1 MFDFQRSSVV
11 VNCIEWSG
19 RWTMSD
25 NNALRF
31 ETNPYH
37 NISLKDRKV
46 LELSGVKCIDSFD
59 ANEFLLDTS
68 QGWMIIRG
76 KELTLAKLDTD
87 HGDVIIKG
95 TIDAMEYITSKK
107 GSGKES
113 IISKM
118 FK

>member
-1 MFDFQRSSVV
+1 
-11 VNCIEWSG
+11 
-19 RWTMSD
+19 MSD
-25 NNALRF
+25 NALKF
-31 ETNPYH
+31 ESNPYH

-59 ANEFLLDTS
+59 ASEFLLDTS
-68 QGWMIIRG
+68 QGWMVVRG

-95 TIDAMEYITSKK
+95 IIDTMEYLTSKK
-107 GSGKES
+107 GNGKES
-113 IISKM
+113 LITKM